1 MENVESISCE
11 VETPQIA
18 QKKTP
23 PRAGFFERN
32 YAMFFAPLIV
42 LFIYI
47 CALWRYDVYPFGN
60 KFTAAS
66 YDLSAQIC
74 PFIEHLFD
82 VINGKSTL
90 TYSYAIAG
98 GADVTGTFLY
108 FFISPFSFL
117 FLILG
122 EGKVAHASAIV
133 MMCKLAVIAVSGAW
147 FAKKLFK
154 NIPDYLCIAIGVV
167 YTYCGYTFVANTY
180 INWMDFLIYL
190 PFCAGAFRRFV
201 KTGKYLLFAVLM
213 SACIYTC
220 FSIACFSMLTVFPCL
235 IAYALLCVEKTERKT
250 FITKLC
256 LAFVIAVLLA
266 LPVLLP
272 SFMATSNSARTGG
285 FFDRLWFGYVE
296 KSGKEVFDKKTFLD
310 KLEKAAYAKFTYIF
324 TDAIFIL
331 LTMIWFFRKG
341 LKNKFAQ
348 FMLVAAILTL
358 LPVLVDEAMLLLN
371 FGSYY
376 SYALRFGF
384 LNALFFLGGACLC
397 LEDVCFKHT
406 RAYDGSALDGRCDA
420 EEIEEVEKDLSDEEF
435 WAKDKGTQIVE
446 KTQNGGG
453 MVELNE
459 KSTRTLYKQTD
470 TKKAAKIICL
480 VALAVV
486 AVIATA
492 ILVVMFV
499 GADKLAPM
507 SSSDYTKFLHGT
519 EEKAGFL
526 AKFPKSWQDNVK
538 EACDKLRTMDGSFT
552 HSLGN
557 MEIIAIVFIVVMFVG
572 GLGVWFVAD
581 RKMSARMASYFL
593 LVVVGAQILFFNGQL
608 VIGNRSEQYKR
619 LDAFTEAVEILQD
632 MDDSYYRIKDF
643 GNKDG
648 NGKVNE
654 TLLGNA
660 PLVAGSNCFS
670 VFSSVIEDY
679 NFIYYPLFGRTKP
692 TNSMKSND
700 RNKSFAD
707 AFLGYK
713 YYWVRYQTDDVEA
726 ADALSYLK
734 PVYKTNENGKQSKI
748 IVGETGDKYTL
759 YENEIV
765 FPSAYIVE
773 DGEFRFAKENITA
786 NSYANQKALY
796 EFLGGEKYEGT
807 DRPGIAQ
814 TRKLSKKLH
823 DQGVE
828 VEIGAGK
835 ITAKA
840 TAGNGG
846 QCLFLN
852 FVASRG
858 YSVTVNGK
866 KAELVDNDLKFLCV
880 ALEEGENVVE
890 FTYSSPYAKLIGVG
904 FIMAV
909 LGLAVVALLLLKT
922 RIVEIAAPVI
932 SWAGVILA
940 IGLVAFFMLYPTCVF
955 VTKLIALLGAL

>member
-1 MENVESISCE
+1 MEQIEMLCE
-11 VETPQIA
+11 TETQNSKVDNKI
-18 QKKTP
+18 KEKG
-23 PRAGFFERN
+23 GFFERN
-32 YAMFFAPLIV
+32 YALFFAPLIV

-47 CALWRYDVYPFGN
+47 CALWRYGVYPFGN
-60 KFTAAS
+60 QFTAAS

-74 PFIEHLFD
+74 PFIEHLYD

-90 TYSYAIAG
+90 TYTYAIAG

-147 FAKKLFK
+147 FAKKMFK

-180 INWMDFLIYL
+180 INWLDFLIYL

-213 SACIYTC
+213 SACVYTC

-235 IAYALLCVEKTERKT
+235 VAYALLCVEKSERKT

-256 LAFVIAVLLA
+256 LAFVIAVLIA

-272 SFMATSNSARTGG
+272 SVVATSNSARTGG

-296 KSGKEVFDKKTFLD
+296 ESGKEVFDKKTFLD
-310 KLEKAAYAKFTYIF
+310 KLEKASYAKFTYIF

-348 FMLVAAILTL
+348 FMLVSAILTL
-358 LPVLVDEAMLLLN
+358 LPVFVDEAMLLLN

-397 LEDVCFKHT
+397 LEDVCFKKG
-406 RAYDGSALDGRCDA
+406 RAYDGSALGEKDCQAEEELSDDTDA
-420 EEIEEVEKDLSDEEF
+420 EIAEKL
-435 WAKDKGTQIVE
+435 
-446 KTQNGGG
+446 QNDGGRYA
-453 MVELNE
+453 LNE
-459 KSTRTLYKQTD
+459 NSAGISHI
-470 TKKAAKIICL
+470 KKDNKKTAKIVCL

-486 AVIATA
+486 SVIATL
-492 ILVVMFV
+492 ILAVMFI

-507 SSSDYTKFLHGT
+507 SSSEYTQFLNGT

-526 AKFPKSWQDNVK
+526 AKFPKGWQNGVR

-557 MEIIAIVFIVVMFVG
+557 MEIVSVVFIVVMIAG

-581 RKMSARMASYFL
+581 KKLSARMASYFL
-593 LVVVGAQILFFNGQL
+593 LVVVGSQILFFNGQL

-619 LDAFTEAVEILQD
+619 LDAYTEAVEILQE

-643 GNKDG
+643 GNKDSK
-648 NGKVNE
+648 GKVNE

-726 ADALSYLK
+726 ADGLSYLEQ
-734 PVYKTNENGKQSKI
+734 VYVTGEDGKQKKLV
-748 IVGETGDKYTL
+748 VGESGDKYTI
-759 YENEIV
+759 YKNQIV

-773 DGEFRFAKENITA
+773 DGEFRFAKENTTA

-823 DQGVE
+823 EQGVQVE
-828 VEIGAGK
+828 VGAGK

-840 TAGNGG
+840 TAEKDG

-866 KAELVDNDLKFLCV
+866 KAQLVDNDLKFLCV
-880 ALEEGENVVE
+880 ALEEGENMVE
-890 FTYSSPYAKLIGVG
+890 FTYSSPYARYIGVG
-904 FIMAV
+904 FVMAV
-909 LGLAVVALLLLKT
+909 LSLAVVALLLLKT
-922 RIVEIAAPVI
+922 RVVEIAAPVI

-940 IGLVAFFMLYPTCVF
+940 IALVAFFMLYPTAVCL
-955 VTKLIALLGAL
+955 TKLAALLGAL

>member
-1 MENVESISCE
+1 MENVENILQ
-11 VETPQIA
+11 ETETQHSETEGEKI
-18 QKKTP
+18 KKE
-23 PRAGFFERN
+23 RGSFFERN

-42 LFIYI
+42 LFIYV
-47 CALWRYDVYPFGN
+47 CALWRYGVYPFGD

-74 PFIEHLFD
+74 PFIEHLYD
-82 VINGKSTL
+82 VIDGKSTL

-133 MMCKLAVIAVSGAW
+133 MMCKLAVISVSGTW
-147 FAKKLFK
+147 FAKKMFK
-154 NIPDYLCIAIGVV
+154 NIPDYLCIAIGII

-180 INWMDFLIYL
+180 INWLDFLIYL

-235 IAYALLCVEKTERKT
+235 VAYALLCVEKAERKT

-256 LAFVIAVLLA
+256 LAFVIAVLIA

-272 SFMATSNSARTGG
+272 SVVATSNSARTGG

-296 KSGKEVFDKKTFLD
+296 ESGKDVFDKKTFLD
-310 KLEKAAYAKFTYIF
+310 KMEKAAYAKFTYIF

-358 LPVLVDEAMLLLN
+358 LPVFVDEAMLLLN

-397 LEDVCFKHT
+397 LEDVCFKKG
-406 RAYDGSALDGRCDA
+406 RAYDGASLD
-420 EEIEEVEKDLSDEEF
+420 ENVYEVENDDLADEEF
-435 WAKDKGTQIVE
+435 WIKDEAIKIEE
-446 KTQNGGG
+446 KTQNDGGR
-453 MVELNE
+453 VELNE
-459 KSTRTLYKQTD
+459 ETLVKLYRQKG
-470 TKKAAKIICL
+470 KKKTLKIVCL
-480 VALAVV
+480 VTLAVV

-492 ILVVMFV
+492 ILAVMFI

-507 SSSDYTKFLHGT
+507 GSTEYKEFLNGKDGKT
-519 EEKAGFL
+519 GFL
-526 AKFPKSWQDNVK
+526 AKFPASWAATVTDI
-538 EACDKLRTMDGSFT
+538 CDKLRTMDGSFT

-557 MEIIAIVFIVVMFVG
+557 MEIVATVFIVVMIAG
-572 GLGVWFVAD
+572 GLAIWFVAD
-581 RKMSARMASYFL
+581 KKLSARMVSYFL

-608 VIGNRSEQYKR
+608 VIGNRSEQFKR
-619 LDAFTEAVEILQD
+619 LDAYTEAVEILQD
-632 MDDSYYRIKDF
+632 MDDSHYRIKDF

-726 ADALSYLK
+726 ADGLSYLEQ
-734 PVYKTNENGKQSKI
+734 VYVTGEDGKQKKLV
-748 IVGETGDKYTL
+748 VGETGDKYTI
-759 YENEIV
+759 YKSQIV
-765 FPSAYIVE
+765 FPNAYIVE
-773 DGEFRFAKENITA
+773 NGEFRFAKENVTA
-786 NSYANQKALY
+786 NSYVNQKALY
-796 EFLGGEKYEGT
+796 EFLGGEKYDGT

-814 TRKLSKKLH
+814 TRKLSQKLH
-823 DQGVE
+823 EQGVE
-828 VEIGAGK
+828 VEVGAGK
-835 ITAKA
+835 IKVKA
-840 TAGNGG
+840 TAEKDG

-858 YSVTVNGK
+858 YTVTVNGK
-866 KAELVDNDLKFLCV
+866 KAQLIDNDLKFLSV

-890 FTYSSPYAKLIGVG
+890 FTYSSPYARYIGVG
-904 FIMAV
+904 VVMAI
-909 LGLAVVALLLLKT
+909 LSLALVALLLLKT
-922 RIVEIAAPVI
+922 RIVEKVAPVV

-940 IGLVAFFMLYPTCVF
+940 IALVAFFMLYPTCVC